1 NPAISTVPIVNFGYA
16 RYRPTAVNITGQ
28 YYNFSNIRYAA
39 PPVGH
44 LRWRAPVAP
53 PRDPRSTRE
62 YVSDGSLGYICPQA
76 QPQWF
81 TQANTA
87 LGNLSAVISPA
98 ASSQAENEDCLF
110 LDVIVPIRI
119 FQQRASRKKLA
130 PVLFNIHGGGFFI
143 GEKRALYPPNGLL
156 EAANNDFIYVS
167 INYRKQ
173 LGAFGFLSHLQPSS
187 DNVTS
192 PNAGLLDQRFA
203 LKWVHKYI
211 HLFGGDPHQVTITGE
226 SAGGGSVQYQ
236 TTAYGGAKETNLFI
250 RGIAQSPAPCLSDPV
265 YPALGANLFLQNA
278 GVGNLTAARRL
289 STQVLQQANI
299 NAQNATP
306 FNVFYFGPTVDAD
319 FIPNILP
326 RSYSQ
331 GKYVK
336 TLELVAANNQDETRF
351 LGNQSIETNADFDNW
366 VHINFPSA
374 PSKIQN
380 EIINRIYPPVYDGS
394 SPYATPQER
403 SDLAVREY
411 LISCQTVS
419 IANAYKNQTHNY
431 IFSIAPAIH
440 AQDLAYTYY
449 PNGATPDF
457 YPNIAITLQRYLT
470 NFVLTGDPNKDGLS
484 PWPAFGP
491 NAAALNLTETG
502 ISQTTS
508 DSANSRCAF
517 WNQGSYYPSAS
528 NGANPTS
535 SWSGHISLKCL
546 FLQACP
552 LAGGALLLD
561 LLYVIWSHAPH
572 TTSTLALRHNFDG
585 PSNRTVEGLFWIAA
599 CGEDLTK
606 FLNVEWLGRYE
617 YVTVEYH
624 RTPFVVKIAGRSHSI
639 SEMVSTPS
647 PNSSPAAIAPKQRCF
662 NI

>member
-1 NPAISTVPIVNFGYA
+1 MFSILLLLFADSFHHVCSLPHVAGPAMSTVPIVNFGYA

-39 PPVGH
+39 PPVGP

-53 PRDPRSTRE
+53 PRDPRSTRNH
-62 YVSDGSLGYICPQA
+62 VNDGSLGYICPQA

-81 TQANTA
+81 AQANTA

-110 LDVIVPIRI
+110 LD
-119 FQQRASRKKLA
+119 
-130 PVLFNIHGGGFFI
+130 
-143 GEKRALYPPNGLL
+143 
-156 EAANNDFIYVS
+156 
-167 INYRKQ
+167 KQ

-203 LKWVHKYI
+203 LRWVHKYI

-289 STQVLQQANI
+289 STQILQQANI

-319 FIPNILP
+319 FITNILP

-336 TLELVAANNQDETRF
+336 TLELIAANNQDETRF
-351 LGNQSIETNADFDNW
+351 LGDQSIETNADFDNW
-366 VHINFPSA
+366 VHVNFPSA
-374 PSKIQN
+374 PSDVQD
-380 EIINRIYPPVYDGS
+380 EIINRIYPPVYDAS

-403 SDLAVREY
+403 SDLAVKEY

-457 YPNIAITLQRYLT
+457 YPNVAVNLQRYIT
-470 NFVLTGDPNKDGLS
+470 NFVLTGEPNKDGLP

-491 NAAALNLTETG
+491 NAAAINFTETG
-502 ISQTTS
+502 ILQITS
-508 DSANSRCAF
+508 DSASSRCAF
-517 WNQGSYYPSAS
+517 WNQGSYYPSLS
-528 NGANPTS
+528 
-535 SWSGHISLKCL
+535 
-546 FLQACP
+546 
-552 LAGGALLLD
+552 
-561 LLYVIWSHAPH
+561 
-572 TTSTLALRHNFDG
+572 
-585 PSNRTVEGLFWIAA
+585 
-599 CGEDLTK
+599 
-606 FLNVEWLGRYE
+606 
-617 YVTVEYH
+617 
-624 RTPFVVKIAGRSHSI
+624 
-639 SEMVSTPS
+639 
-647 PNSSPAAIAPKQRCF
+647 
-662 NI
+662 